1 MTGFS
6 GLLRIVATLSLLVV
20 GDAAQAQVATIYGG
34 SDGLCGHR
42 TANGERFNCAAMTA
56 AHRKLPFGTQ
66 VRVCHT
72 GCVTVRINDRGP
84 WVRGADIDLS
94 PAAARA
100 IGLHNTGRVTLA
112 LSVDNQ
118 PIDAAS
124 LVSKGL
130 ASAGA
135 FIRAHVR

>member
-1 MTGFS
+1 MRGFS
-6 GLLRIVATLSLLVV
+6 GLLCIVATLSLL
-20 GDAAQAQVATIYGG
+20 DAAQAQVATIYGG
-34 SDGLCGHR
+34 SDGLCGRR

-100 IGLHNTGRVTLA
+100 IGLHNTGRVTLS
-112 LSVDNQ
+112 LNVDSQ

-135 FIRAHVR
+135 FIRAQVR